1 MKLDPEGED
10 SDLEEDWQSGL
21 HNSHLEVTLETHEDE
36 QLEISYGG
44 GLEDSGEVD
53 EETADF
59 DSEGFRTH
67 PYEKNL
73 QHMNKEP
80 RWNLKKRGSKIS

>member
-59 DSEGFRTH
+59 DSERLKQVRYVLVNFLGTIFRFKFGG
-67 PYEKNL
+67 Y
-73 QHMNKEP
+73 
-80 RWNLKKRGSKIS
+80 WI